1 MEYTN
6 GTRSEY
12 NIIEPQASWRIYEY
26 VDAFNFSFF
35 FILFYFFVSVNIW
48 MLV

>member
-12 NIIEPQASWRIYEY
+12 NITVSQASWRIYEY
-26 VDAFNFSFF
+26 VAAFF
-35 FILFYFFVSVNIW
+35 FFL
-48 MLV
+48 